1 MDSKREMPVSSWLE
15 KQATNETIFRSMNEW
30 TEDANDARLGVDRLY
45 DTYLCECSS
54 RGCSDPIR
62 LTRREYEAVRAGPL
76 WFAIALNH
84 ETAKIDRVLS
94 ANERFATV
102 EKLRGDASMI
112 ARATDPRQ

>member
-1 MDSKREMPVSSWLE
+1 MPMSSWLE
-15 KQATNETIFRSMNEW
+15 RQATNETIFRSMNEW
-30 TEDANDARLGVDRLY
+30 TEDANDAQLGVDRLY

-54 RGCSDPIR
+54 RGCRDPIR

-84 ETAKIDRVLS
+84 ETSEIDRVLS
-94 ANERFATV
+94 KNERFATV
-102 EKLRGDASMI
+102 EKLRGDPSMI